1 MAKTWMCLQC
11 GKKIDNKFDKC
22 ECGYMRYGK
31 NNEYAPDMSLLS
43 RVGKS
48 KKRQQSIFSDEEI
61 LALGLYPKDEGY
73 KMSLISKI
81 LGK

>member
-22 ECGYMRYGK
+22 ECGYMRYGE

-43 RVGKS
+43 QVGKS